1 MADAADFDRQKA
13 AQNARGEEILWH
25 EVPNENILVEGL
37 GFFAEERR
45 WNRLPQ
51 SLSGMLQAQRPALIE
66 LSSHMAGACLRFR
79 TDSRAVWV
87 KAAVNAAP
95 YMAHMTPAA
104 QCGCDCYL
112 RALPDMAWQFA
123 GLTKFSPQEDSFC
136 CELARDLPPHTE
148 VLVYLPLYIGIRSIA
163 IGLEKGAQMQPAL
176 PRKHRRTIAFYGT
189 SITQGGCASRPG
201 MAYPAILSRE
211 LDREV
216 YNLGF
221 SGNGVGMSGLAS
233 CFCSLP
239 RLGALVV
246 DIQPNAGP
254 QGLLEP
260 NLPAFLDAV
269 RGCAPQL
276 PVLVLSASWQTKCG
290 WNSTEAEQFARE
302 ERFQQ
307 QEVERRKSRGDR
319 FIWFASAR
327 DMLETV
333 AKETTVDGVHFTDLG
348 FWLLAQN
355 LRPLLCRMLEQ

>member
-1 MADAADFDRQKA
+1 MADAADFDRQMA

-201 MAYPAILSRE
+201 ILSRI
-211 LDREV
+211 RRAV
-216 YNLGF
+216 
-221 SGNGVGMSGLAS
+221 SGIRQAIAS
-233 CFCSLP
+233 FAHAP
-239 RLGALVV
+239 RTRT
-246 DIQPNAGP
+246 
-254 QGLLEP
+254 
-260 NLPAFLDAV
+260 F
-269 RGCAPQL
+269 
-276 PVLVLSASWQTKCG
+276 
-290 WNSTEAEQFARE
+290 
-302 ERFQQ
+302 RF
-307 QEVERRKSRGDR
+307 RNFTIKPPISFNFR
-319 FIWFASAR
+319 IP
-327 DMLETV
+327 
-333 AKETTVDGVHFTDLG
+333 TTNKF
-348 FWLLAQN
+348 F
-355 LRPLLCRMLEQ
+355 

>member
-1 MADAADFDRQKA
+1 MADAADFDRQMA

-189 SITQGGCASRPG
+189 SVTQGGCASRPG
-201 MAYPAILSRE
+201 MAGHFVPGTGPGSVQFGVFGQWRGNVRSGFLLLQPAPAGGAGGGHPAQRRPPGAAGNQPASLSGCGAR
-211 LDREV
+211 LCAAAA
-216 YNLGF
+216 GF
-221 SGNGVGMSGLAS
+221 GAFGKLADKM
-233 CFCSLP
+233 
-239 RLGALVV
+239 R
-246 DIQPNAGP
+246 
-254 QGLLEP
+254 
-260 NLPAFLDAV
+260 
-269 RGCAPQL
+269 
-276 PVLVLSASWQTKCG
+276 
-290 WNSTEAEQFARE
+290 
-302 ERFQQ
+302 
-307 QEVERRKSRGDR
+307 
-319 FIWFASAR
+319 
-327 DMLETV
+327 
-333 AKETTVDGVHFTDLG
+333 
-348 FWLLAQN
+348 
-355 LRPLLCRMLEQ
+355 LEQHRSGTVCAGRAFSAAGGGTPEIPGR

>member
-1 MADAADFDRQKA
+1 MADAADFDRQMA

-163 IGLEKGAQMQPAL
+163 IGLEKGGADAAGIAPQTSQDHRLLWHFHHPGRLCLPAGYGVSGHFVPGTGPGSVQFGVFGQWRGNVRSGFLLLQPA
-176 PRKHRRTIAFYGT
+176 PAGGAGGGHPAQRRPPGAAGNQPASLSECGARLCAAAAGFGAFGK
-189 SITQGGCASRPG
+189 
-201 MAYPAILSRE
+201 
-211 LDREV
+211 
-216 YNLGF
+216 
-221 SGNGVGMSGLAS
+221 LADKM
-233 CFCSLP
+233 
-239 RLGALVV
+239 R
-246 DIQPNAGP
+246 
-254 QGLLEP
+254 
-260 NLPAFLDAV
+260 
-269 RGCAPQL
+269 
-276 PVLVLSASWQTKCG
+276 
-290 WNSTEAEQFARE
+290 
-302 ERFQQ
+302 
-307 QEVERRKSRGDR
+307 
-319 FIWFASAR
+319 
-327 DMLETV
+327 
-333 AKETTVDGVHFTDLG
+333 
-348 FWLLAQN
+348 
-355 LRPLLCRMLEQ
+355 LEQHRSGTVCAGRAFSAAGGGTPEIPGR

>member
-1 MADAADFDRQKA
+1 MADAADFDRQMA

-246 DIQPNAGP
+246 ALVIGERFFQLSYI
-254 QGLLEP
+254 LL
-260 NLPAFLDAV
+260 A
-269 RGCAPQL
+269 
-276 PVLVLSASWQTKCG
+276 LVLGFVAYGLSIYFYVYAQRKLGAAKTSAYYAISPFIGVLLSLLIFQEMPSLSFWTALLIMALG
-290 WNSTEAEQFARE
+290 AYFA
-302 ERFQQ
+302 
-307 QEVERRKSRGDR
+307 
-319 FIWFASAR
+319 A
-327 DMLETV
+327 
-333 AKETTVDGVHFTDLG
+333 
-348 FWLLAQN
+348 
-355 LRPLLCRMLEQ
+355 

>member
-1 MADAADFDRQKA
+1 MADAADFDRQMA

-254 QGLLEP
+254 RGCWKPTCQP
-260 NLPAFLDAV
+260 FWMRCAAV
-269 RGCAPQL
+269 RRSCRFWCFRQAGRQNAAGTAPKRNSL
-276 PVLVLSASWQTKCG
+276 RGKSVFSSRRWNAGNPGEIALSGLHRHGICWKRLQRKPPWTAS
-290 WNSTEAEQFARE
+290 
-302 ERFQQ
+302 
-307 QEVERRKSRGDR
+307 
-319 FIWFASAR
+319 I
-327 DMLETV
+327 
-333 AKETTVDGVHFTDLG
+333 
-348 FWLLAQN
+348 
-355 LRPLLCRMLEQ
+355 